1 MALTTH
7 PINTLELVRFVLD
20 HIDADETDLKRLTRR
35 HGGAAAVA
43 SQADSVCSI
52 GRQLNEIDS
61 KRRVLGGIQRL
72 IVLRDQPME
81 KAVRDQALIM
91 LQALAAPYSESPGFR
106 DEWRSAHA

>member
-1 MALTTH
+1 
-7 PINTLELVRFVLD
+7 
-20 HIDADETDLKRLTRR
+20 
-35 HGGAAAVA
+35 
-43 SQADSVCSI
+43 
-52 GRQLNEIDS
+52 
-61 KRRVLGGIQRL
+61 VLGGIQRL